1 MRRTEAA
8 TPWAAA
14 VHPRISGPQRRQ
26 TAGTRHL
33 RQDEPTGQTR
43 AEYSSAGA
51 PRPTAPRRRRM
62 TERCLQA
69 PPPCPRRGDFPRS
82 QTPESPQPHSRC
94 HFSDTSSSKGRW
106 RQPARRHRS
115 PRRPGEEG
123 RARPWSLT
131 NRTPRQSRDKRPPRC
146 RGCCDYLASCNPPSL
161 EKRDS
166 RDRQSATWH
175 IEQPNVTYQP
185 RRVCAPS
192 AASVCSAPDSLDH
205 GWLLKGT
212 RRPFGKTEGIIRPS
226 TPVSIRDG
234 PRAHLFQPRREPQLG
249 RRVGTT
255 WRIPAN

>member
-8 TPWAAA
+8 TPWAAT

-26 TAGTRHL
+26 TAG
-33 RQDEPTGQTR
+33 
-43 AEYSSAGA
+43 
-51 PRPTAPRRRRM
+51 
-62 TERCLQA
+62 
-69 PPPCPRRGDFPRS
+69 
-82 QTPESPQPHSRC
+82 SPQPHSRC
-94 HFSDTSSSKGRW
+94 HFSETSSSKGRW

-175 IEQPNVTYQP
+175 IEQPSATYQP

-205 GWLLKGT
+205 GWFLKGT

-226 TPVSIRDG
+226 TPVSIREG
-234 PRAHLFQPRREPQLG
+234 PVRTSSQQRREPQLD

-255 WRIPAN
+255 